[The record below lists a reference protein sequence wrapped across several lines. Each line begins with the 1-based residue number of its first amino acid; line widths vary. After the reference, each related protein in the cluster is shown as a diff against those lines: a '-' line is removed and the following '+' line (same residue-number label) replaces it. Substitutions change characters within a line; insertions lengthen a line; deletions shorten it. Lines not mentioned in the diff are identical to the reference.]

1 MSRTVRMNVKNRK
14 VTFSGVKYATWFKPV
29 PPLKIISQIEGGV
42 FRVLAFN
49 QDRYVMFFGE
59 MPVTETE
66 HDDLPATT
74 VVNQLTEA
82 DAVAKRTK
90 IIEGKTYVISAYGG
104 RAVSEHEPWP
114 DEAN

>member
-1 MSRTVRMNVKNRK
+1 MSRAEFMSEKNRK
-14 VTFSGVKYATWFKPV
+14 ITFSGVKYATWFNPV
-29 PPLKIISQIEGGV
+29 PPLKISSEVDDGV

-59 MPVTETE
+59 TQVTEKV
-66 HDDLPATT
+66 HGALPTIT

-90 IIEGKTYVISAYGG
+90 SIEGKTYVISAYGG
-104 RAVSEHEPWP
+104 QAVSEHAEWP
-114 DEAN
+114 HEVN